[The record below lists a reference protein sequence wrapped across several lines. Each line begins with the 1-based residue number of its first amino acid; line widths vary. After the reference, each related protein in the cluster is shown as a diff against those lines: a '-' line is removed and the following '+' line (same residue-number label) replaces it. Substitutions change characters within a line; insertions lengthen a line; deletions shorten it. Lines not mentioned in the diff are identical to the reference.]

1 MRVVLV
7 IAAAVLLGC
16 SAAHAQSALG
26 PYLFAGLGYDQM
38 PDRNL
43 VISAISVHGNPLHPN
58 AQISHTHHTDFLRA
72 CELAAKLEVPNV
84 ITLSGC
90 PGSDPK
96 AELPSWV
103 VSPLPPEDF
112 YRSWEWQWNEKVIPY
127 WRDASEAA
135 RRFGVRVAIEMVP
148 NMVVFNVESLL
159 KLREAIGETIGAN
172 LDPSHLFWQGA
183 DMGAVIRALG
193 DAIYHFHAKDSAVN
207 PYVAAVNG
215 VLDPK
220 PLTEEARRSWLFRTV
235 GTGHGQLEWSN
246 IFAQLRLA
254 GYDTT
259 FSSVS
264 PVGPSLVLRAHSVP
278 GWQAVRFDADRGT
291 VRIPPGVELDLG
303 ATGKGLAADLG
314 AAVALDVLEGDGG
327 VLLSLGGDLSVAGAP
342 PEAMP
347 LSARA
352 S

>member
-1 MRVVLV
+1 MKLGVFTL
-7 IAAAVLLGC
+7 LLGHKPIEEVLDYLK
-16 SAAHAQSALG
+16 SLGVEAVEFGVGGYVKAAHTPAQELLADNSKIQRIKKQVA
-26 PYLFAGLGYDQM
+26 
-38 PDRNL
+38 DRNL

-58 AQISHTHHTDFLRA
+58 AQISQTHHTDFLRA
-72 CELAAKLEVPNV
+72 CELAANLEVPNV

-215 VLDPK
+215 ILDPK

-254 GYDTT
+254 GYDGV
-259 FSSVS
+259 VS
-264 PVGPSLVLRAHSVP
+264 IEHEDSLMSADEGLRKAIRFLQQVLI
-278 GWQAVRFDADRGT
+278 FEK
-291 VRIPPGVELDLG
+291 PGV
-303 ATGKGLAADLG
+303 AYW
-314 AAVALDVLEGDGG
+314 
-327 VLLSLGGDLSVAGAP
+327 
-342 PEAMP
+342 
-347 LSARA
+347 AR
-352 S
+352 